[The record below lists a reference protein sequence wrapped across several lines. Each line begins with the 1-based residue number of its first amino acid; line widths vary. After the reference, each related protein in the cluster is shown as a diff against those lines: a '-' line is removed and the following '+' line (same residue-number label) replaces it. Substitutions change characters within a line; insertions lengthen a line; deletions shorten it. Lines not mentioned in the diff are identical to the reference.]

1 MNKVSTGTI
10 VALALVCIIGFT
22 VVTMVGSYFTYNNQE
37 IDLRQQCE
45 AQRGKVEGVHD
56 AMWKIISQKAQVSQE
71 YRAGFDSI
79 YTHIIEGRYSQGD
92 GSLMKWIQ
100 EANPQFDTSLY
111 KDVMDAIEQQRTIF
125 RKAQESKRLFGNEY
139 TVAADI
145 YSLDAFSGHGD
156 YKELV
161 DYLKCQEPSKI
172 KQTFLVHGDPDAL
185 QYYKRVLRKEGWENV
200 VIPEPGESFELK

>member
-10 VALALVCIIGFT
+10 IAIALVCILGFT
-22 VVTMVGSYFTYNNQE
+22 VVMAVGSYFSYNNQE
-37 IDLRQQCE
+37 IALRQECA

-56 AMWKIISQKAQVSQE
+56 AMWKIISQKAQVSNE

-92 GSLMKWIQ
+92 GSLMKWIK

-125 RKAQESKRLFGNEY
+125 KNVQEVMIDKKREHETLCKTYPGKWFISDTSPIEY
-139 TVAADI
+139 TIISSSQSKVVMET
-145 YSLDAFSGHGD
+145 G
-156 YKELV
+156 V
-161 DYLKCQEPSKI
+161 D
-172 KQTFLVHGDPDAL
+172 D
-185 QYYKRVLRKEGWENV
+185 NV
-200 VIPEPGESFELK
+200 DLFKK